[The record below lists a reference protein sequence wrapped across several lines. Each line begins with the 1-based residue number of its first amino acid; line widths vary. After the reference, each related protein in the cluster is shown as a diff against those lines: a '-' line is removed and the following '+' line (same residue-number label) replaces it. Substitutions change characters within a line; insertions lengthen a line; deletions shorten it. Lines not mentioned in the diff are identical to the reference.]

1 MTGASACP
9 ALHPRHSSMRQIT
22 RCASP
27 AINPQG
33 IGHPVRRDGSAGD
46 AVCLQPLRNV
56 AHMLLVNHSY
66 GCQLLVDFQ
75 RGEMQF
81 IDILVQLFFQQ
92 GGQNRRYLLA
102 GTSGSSTCQTLIHSP
117 GM

>member
-1 MTGASACP
+1 
-9 ALHPRHSSMRQIT
+9 
-22 RCASP
+22 
-27 AINPQG
+27 
-33 IGHPVRRDGSAGD
+33 
-46 AVCLQPLRNV
+46 
-56 AHMLLVNHSY
+56 MLLVNHSY

-102 GTSGSSTCQTLIHSP
+102 GHIRQFNLPDADPFAGNVESNRISLQPLLELFVSNVRPDTVLHIGCTALPMDGISGAKREKNLKDGTHSLSP
-117 GM
+117 V